1 MKKWPLFNGPHRLR
15 NGLLLAALIAITGW
29 LALKPGSYHYSL
41 SDREKEMVTSL
52 LQHPETRYFGF
63 YSVALPAEFT
73 PTGMVMFI
81 QGSEMT
87 PVETKLQYYPP
98 FQQFLTRYEQK
109 LRDILV
115 VDPQDAPY
123 LKGIYPL
130 TPPMSG
136 IIFER
141 MKAEYT

>member
-63 YSVALPAEFT
+63 YSVALPAEFI
-73 PTGMVMFI
+73 PGHRACEI
-81 QGSEMT
+81 QFVLPCVLQNVSSGSASYGKVST
-87 PVETKLQYYPP
+87 HSLS
-98 FQQFLTRYEQK
+98 R
-109 LRDILV
+109 
-115 VDPQDAPY
+115 
-123 LKGIYPL
+123 
-130 TPPMSG
+130 
-136 IIFER
+136 
-141 MKAEYT
+141 